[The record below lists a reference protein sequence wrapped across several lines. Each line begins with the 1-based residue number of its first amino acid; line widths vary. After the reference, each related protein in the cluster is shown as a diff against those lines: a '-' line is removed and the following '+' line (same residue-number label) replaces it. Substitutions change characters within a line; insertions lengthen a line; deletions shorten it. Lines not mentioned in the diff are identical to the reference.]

1 MSKNVDR
8 LLTIEEEIADIY
20 NHLVKLEQTN
30 RKESADFMSYK
41 RALKRNLIEEK
52 MIFNSLTGEELTTIN
67 DNSFLSKKL
76 ENYHLQY
83 DIKNRINKKI
93 MLLFGER
100 ELKEFE
106 DKIVI
111 DAISSESKDIFLSFI
126 DEIIDKANNSEK
138 PFLINEKYKAIYDL
152 DDIDEIRL
160 LDRDFHTDKSLYLY
174 SKMYAQANQI
184 NSGLY
189 NVYRFSIAMGML
201 SNLKD
206 ALDNNINCFNGPYKY
221 FALSVMRTT
230 ILLLNEQNYK
240 ELLQQMHSRS
250 QLFSLFDN
258 LFDGNFI
265 KTLEKD
271 RERHKVLSL
280 IPNIPHE

>member
-8 LLTIEEEIADIY
+8 LLIIEEEIADIY
-20 NHLVKLEQTN
+20 SHLVELEQIKE
-30 RKESADFMSYK
+30 KESADFIAYK
-41 RALKRNLIEEK
+41 RVLKRNVIEEK
-52 MIFNSLTGEELTTIN
+52 MIFSSLTNEELTTLN

-76 ENYHLQY
+76 DNYHLQY
-83 DIKNRINKKI
+83 NIKNRINKKI

-111 DAISSESKDIFLSFI
+111 DAIASESKDIFLSFL
-126 DEIIDKANNSEK
+126 DEIISKANDTEK
-138 PFLINEKYKAIYDL
+138 SFLINEKYKAIYDL

-160 LDRDFHTDKSLYLY
+160 LDRNFDTDKSLYLY
-174 SKMYAQANQI
+174 SEMYAQANQVS
-184 NSGLY
+184 SGLY
-189 NVYRFSIAMGML
+189 NAYRFSIAMGML

-206 ALDNNINCFNGPYKY
+206 AIDNNHNYFNESYKHV
-221 FALSVMRTT
+221 ALSVMRTT
-230 ILLLNEQNYK
+230 MLLLNEQNYR
-240 ELLQQMHSRS
+240 ELLS
-250 QLFSLFDN
+250 QIYSGSGLFLLLDN
-258 LFDGNFI
+258 LFNGSFI

-280 IPNIPHE
+280 IPKKPYE